1 MSRLAWLTFFSGL
14 VYSSLFYSALVT
26 AEPAEL
32 YWEDLVPTDYVEP
45 QIQLDHANPM
55 AQQNLEAPLV
65 TKFNNKRVKI
75 PGFIVPIEGDMNTV
89 TEFLLVPYFG
99 ACIHVPPPP
108 PNQIVY
114 VKFPNG
120 VPIGSITDAVW
131 VTGDLSTEG
140 WKGEIAT
147 VGYSLQGVEI
157 QPFEG

>member
-1 MSRLAWLTFFSGL
+1 MIRTF
-14 VYSSLFYSALVT
+14 SLLMLSMGFFNCFAN
-26 AEPAEL
+26 AEPLEL
-32 YWEDLVPTDYVEP
+32 FWEDLVPADYIQP
-45 QIQLDHANPM
+45 QTELDHSNPM
-55 AQQNLEAPLV
+55 AQQNLAAPLV

-75 PGFIVPIEGDMNTV
+75 PGFVVPIEGDMNSTS
-89 TEFLLVPYFG
+89 EFLLVPYFG

-114 VKFPNG
+114 VKFVGG
-120 VPIGSITDAVW
+120 VPIGNIKDAIW

-157 QPFEG
+157 QPFDG